1 MERNAERF
9 LVVEVAA
16 ASGIRISAIGGPD
29 HMALIHEC
37 SIHRPAKQT
46 IRKKDGIGNN

>member
-9 LVVEVAA
+9 LVVEAV

-29 HMALIHEC
+29 RMALIHEYN
-37 SIHRPAKQT
+37 IHRTTKQT